1 MSTRGAQTP
10 QPDPPPGTTGNDAP
24 SVVPGPPG
32 APADAGGAGG
42 SGPPGGAGGAGGAGA
57 GNAGPGVASQLRRL
71 RSRFASG
78 IVVVACR
85 TPAGLRGVTVS
96 SFAAVSLAPPL
107 VLFCIDRELESE
119 AQLRASGGYGISI
132 LSDHQ
137 ELLAQRF
144 AAAAP
149 LMDDAFTGAPDF
161 QRETGAPLLDGA
173 VAWLDCR
180 PEALHGGGD
189 HTIFVA
195 RVVWAAE
202 NPRQPLPLI
211 TFSRHYADLA
221 NLRRP

>member
-10 QPDPPPGTTGNDAP
+10 PPDR
-24 SVVPGPPG
+24 PPG
-32 APADAGGAGG
+32 ATGTGA
-42 SGPPGGAGGAGGAGA
+42 
-57 GNAGPGVASQLRRL
+57 ASQLRRL

-119 AQLRASGGYGISI
+119 ALLRASGGYGISI
-132 LSDHQ
+132 LSDRQ
-137 ELLAQRF
+137 ELIAQRF

-149 LMDDAFTGAPDF
+149 LMDDAFTGAPSF

-180 PEALHGGGD
+180 PEALHDGGD

-202 NPRQPLPLI
+202 NPSQPLPLV
-211 TFSRHYADLA
+211 TFSRYYADLT